1 MAGNTGEVRQR
12 AGRKSVKR
20 GDLIRDGDGDF
31 GIVLSVADEGDLT
44 VVYGYT
50 IQYGPMLSQ
59 HTFPAGTSEAD
70 KVKVICEER

>member
-44 VVYGYT
+44 VVYGH
-50 IQYGPMLSQ
+50 S
-59 HTFPAGTSEAD
+59 
-70 KVKVICEER
+70 V

>member
-1 MAGNTGEVRQR
+1 M
-12 AGRKSVKR
+12 KR

-44 VVYGYT
+44 VAYGYT

-70 KVKVICEER
+70 KVEVICEAR